1 MSEFKPDNFND
12 RISDRS
18 KAKAAEFERAKK
30 RAAAMSETSAARTAE
45 RARIAKERDERI
57 AAREAAK
64 KAEEERIAAEI
75 KAAEDLRLAEEEAA
89 RIAEETRQREYDD
102 ARAKAVGAKADE
114 IRKYADLL
122 GGYKAARKASRRA

>member
-1 MSEFKPDNFND
+1 MSAFKPDNFND

-45 RARIAKERDERI
+45 RARIAKERD
-57 AAREAAK
+57 
-64 KAEEERIAAEI
+64 ERIAAEI

-122 GGYKAARKASRRA
+122 GGYNAARKASRRA